1 MKTIIDLMTVNY
13 AEYSYFKKLAKN
25 EQVSFFMELYE
36 AASHRYSDSGLD
48 LGKFFATL
56 KEQILE
62 SKELNINLSELPK
75 DKGTDYI
82 DVMIDDEN
90 LMVESNSLKAVRHII
105 YKFIESG
112 YILQRD
118 KNMEKTFK
126 RDKITRYMR
135 IFKIIDQIPCICI
148 N

>member
-1 MKTIIDLMTVNY
+1 MKPIFDLMTVNY
-13 AEYSYFKKLAKN
+13 AEYSYFKQLPKKERIL
-25 EQVSFFMELYE
+25 FFMELYE
-36 AASHRYSDSGLD
+36 AALYRYSNNNLD

-56 KEQILE
+56 KDQILE
-62 SKELNINLSELPK
+62 SNKLDTESVSMPK
-75 DKGTDYI
+75 GSDHI
-82 DVMIDDEN
+82 EVLIDDEN
-90 LMVESNSLKAVRHII
+90 LMIESNSLKAVRHIV

-118 KNMEKTFK
+118 KNMEKAFK

-135 IFKIIDQIPCICI
+135 VFKIIDQISCICT

>member
-1 MKTIIDLMTVNY
+1 MKPIFDLMTVNY
-13 AEYSYFKKLAKN
+13 AEYSYFKQLPKKERIL
-25 EQVSFFMELYE
+25 FFMELYE
-36 AASHRYSDSGLD
+36 AALYRYSNNNLD

-56 KEQILE
+56 KDQIVE
-62 SKELNINLSELPK
+62 STELDTEHVSMPK
-75 DKGTDYI
+75 GSDHI
-82 DVMIDDEN
+82 EVLIDDEN
-90 LMVESNSLKAVRHII
+90 LMIESNSLKAVRHIV

-118 KNMEKTFK
+118 KNMEKAFK

-135 IFKIIDQIPCICI
+135 VFKIIDQISCICT

>member
-1 MKTIIDLMTVNY
+1 MEPIFDLMTVNY
-13 AEYSYFKKLAKN
+13 AEYSYFKQLPKKERIL
-25 EQVSFFMELYE
+25 FFMELYE
-36 AASHRYSDSGLD
+36 AALYRYSNNNLD

-56 KEQILE
+56 KDQIVE
-62 SKELNINLSELPK
+62 STELDTEHVSMPK
-75 DKGTDYI
+75 GSDHI
-82 DVMIDDEN
+82 EVLIDDEN
-90 LMVESNSLKAVRHII
+90 LMIESNSLKAVRHIV

-118 KNMEKTFK
+118 KNMEKAFK

-135 IFKIIDQIPCICI
+135 VFKIIDQISCICT

>member
-1 MKTIIDLMTVNY
+1 MKPIFDLMTVNY
-13 AEYSYFKKLAKN
+13 AEYSYFKQLPKKERIL
-25 EQVSFFMELYE
+25 FFMELYE
-36 AASHRYSDSGLD
+36 AALYRYSNNNLD

-56 KEQILE
+56 KDQILE
-62 SKELNINLSELPK
+62 SNELDTEFVSMPK
-75 DKGTDYI
+75 GSDHI
-82 DVMIDDEN
+82 EVLIDDEN
-90 LMVESNSLKAVRHII
+90 LMIESNSLKAVRHIV

-118 KNMEKTFK
+118 KNMEKAFK

-135 IFKIIDQIPCICI
+135 VFKIIDQISCICT

>member
-1 MKTIIDLMTVNY
+1 MKPIFDLMTVNY
-13 AEYSYFKKLAKN
+13 AEYSYFKQLPKKERIL
-25 EQVSFFMELYE
+25 FFMELYE
-36 AASHRYSDSGLD
+36 AALYRYSNNNLD

-56 KEQILE
+56 KDQILE
-62 SKELNINLSELPK
+62 SNELDTEHVSMPMGSDHIEVL
-75 DKGTDYI
+75 
-82 DVMIDDEN
+82 IDDEN
-90 LMVESNSLKAVRHII
+90 LMIESNSLKAVRHIV

-118 KNMEKTFK
+118 KNMEKAFK

-135 IFKIIDQIPCICI
+135 VFKIIDQISCICT

>member
-1 MKTIIDLMTVNY
+1 MKPIFDLMTVNY
-13 AEYSYFKKLAKN
+13 AEYSYFKQLPKKERIL
-25 EQVSFFMELYE
+25 FFMELYE
-36 AASHRYSDSGLD
+36 AALYRYSNNNLD

-56 KEQILE
+56 KDQIVE
-62 SKELNINLSELPK
+62 STELNTEHVSMPK
-75 DKGTDYI
+75 GSDHI
-82 DVMIDDEN
+82 EVLIDDEN
-90 LMVESNSLKAVRHII
+90 LMIESNSLKAVRHIV

-118 KNMEKTFK
+118 KNMEKAFK

-135 IFKIIDQIPCICI
+135 VFKIIDQISCICT

>member
-1 MKTIIDLMTVNY
+1 MKTIFDLMSVNS
-13 AEYSYFKKLAKN
+13 AEYSYFKKLSKN
-25 EQVSFFMELYE
+25 DRVSFFMELYE
-36 AASHRYSDSGLD
+36 AASYRYSDSGLD

-62 SKELNINLSELPK
+62 SKEINSDYAEFPK
-75 DKGTDYI
+75 DADYVE
-82 DVMIDDEN
+82 VMIDDKN

-118 KNMEKTFK
+118 KIMEKTFK

>member
-1 MKTIIDLMTVNY
+1 MTVNY
-13 AEYSYFKKLAKN
+13 AEYSYFKQLPKKERIL
-25 EQVSFFMELYE
+25 FFMELYE
-36 AASHRYSDSGLD
+36 AALYRYSNNNLD

-56 KEQILE
+56 KDQIVE
-62 SKELNINLSELPK
+62 STELNTEHVSMPK
-75 DKGTDYI
+75 GSDHI
-82 DVMIDDEN
+82 EVLIDDEN
-90 LMVESNSLKAVRHII
+90 LMIESNSLKAVRHIV

-118 KNMEKTFK
+118 KNMEKAFK

-135 IFKIIDQIPCICI
+135 VFKIIDQISCICT

>member
-1 MKTIIDLMTVNY
+1 MKPIFDLMTVNY
-13 AEYSYFKKLAKN
+13 AEYSYFKQLPKKERIL
-25 EQVSFFMELYE
+25 FFMELYE
-36 AASHRYSDSGLD
+36 AALYRYSNNNLD

-56 KEQILE
+56 KDQIVE
-62 SKELNINLSELPK
+62 STELDTEHVSMPRGSDHIEVL
-75 DKGTDYI
+75 
-82 DVMIDDEN
+82 IDDEN
-90 LMVESNSLKAVRHII
+90 LMIESNSLKAVRHIV

-118 KNMEKTFK
+118 KNMEKAFK

-135 IFKIIDQIPCICI
+135 VFKIIDQISCICT

>member
-1 MKTIIDLMTVNY
+1 MKPIFDLMTFNY
-13 AEYSYFKKLAKN
+13 AEFSYFKQLPKKERIL
-25 EQVSFFMELYE
+25 FFMELYE
-36 AASHRYSDSGLD
+36 AALYRYSNNNLD

-56 KEQILE
+56 KDQILE
-62 SKELNINLSELPK
+62 SNELDTEHVSMPK
-75 DKGTDYI
+75 GSDHI
-82 DVMIDDEN
+82 EVLIDDEN
-90 LMVESNSLKAVRHII
+90 LMIESNSLKAVRHIV

-118 KNMEKTFK
+118 KNMEKAFK

-135 IFKIIDQIPCICI
+135 VFKIIDQISCICT

>member
-1 MKTIIDLMTVNY
+1 MKTIFDLMTVNY
-13 AEYSYFKKLAKN
+13 AEYSYFKQLPKN
-25 EQVSFFMELYE
+25 ERVSFFMELYD
-36 AASHRYSDSGLD
+36 AASYRYSDSGLD

-56 KEQILE
+56 KDQILD
-62 SKELNINLSELPK
+62 SKEINSDYSQIPRN
-75 DKGTDYI
+75 TDYV
-82 DVMIDDEN
+82 DVMIDDKN

-118 KNMEKTFK
+118 KTMEKTFK

>member
-1 MKTIIDLMTVNY
+1 MKTIFDLMTVNY
-13 AEYSYFKKLAKN
+13 AEHSYFKQLPKN
-25 EQVSFFMELYE
+25 ERVSFFMELYE
-36 AASHRYSDSGLD
+36 AASYRYADGGLD

-56 KEQILE
+56 KDQILE
-62 SKELNINLSELPK
+62 SKEMNQDYSEFHR
-75 DKGTDYI
+75 DADYVE
-82 DVMIDDEN
+82 VMIDDKN

>member
-1 MKTIIDLMTVNY
+1 MKPIFDLMTVNY
-13 AEYSYFKKLAKN
+13 AEYSYFKQLPKKERIL
-25 EQVSFFMELYE
+25 FFMELYE
-36 AASHRYSDSGLD
+36 AALYRYSNNNLD

-56 KEQILE
+56 KDQILE
-62 SKELNINLSELPK
+62 SNELDTESVSMPK
-75 DKGTDYI
+75 GSDHI
-82 DVMIDDEN
+82 EVLIDDEN
-90 LMVESNSLKAVRHII
+90 LMIESNSLKAVRHIV

-118 KNMEKTFK
+118 KNMEKAFK

-135 IFKIIDQIPCICI
+135 IFKIIDQISCICT

>member
-1 MKTIIDLMTVNY
+1 MKPIFDLMTVNY
-13 AEYSYFKKLAKN
+13 AEYSYFKQLPKKERIL
-25 EQVSFFMELYE
+25 FFMELYE
-36 AASHRYSDSGLD
+36 AALYRYSNNNLD

-56 KEQILE
+56 KDQIVE
-62 SKELNINLSELPK
+62 SNELDTEHVSMPRGSDHIEVL
-75 DKGTDYI
+75 I
-82 DVMIDDEN
+82 DNEN
-90 LMVESNSLKAVRHII
+90 LMIESNSLKAVRHIV

-118 KNMEKTFK
+118 KNMEKAFK

-135 IFKIIDQIPCICI
+135 VFKIIDQISCICT

>member
-1 MKTIIDLMTVNY
+1 MKPIFDSMTVNY
-13 AEYSYFKKLAKN
+13 AEYSYFKQLPKKERIL
-25 EQVSFFMELYE
+25 FFMELYE
-36 AASHRYSDSGLD
+36 AALYRYSNNNLD

-56 KEQILE
+56 KDQILKSNKLDTE
-62 SKELNINLSELPK
+62 SVSMPK
-75 DKGTDYI
+75 GSDHI
-82 DVMIDDEN
+82 EVLIDDEN
-90 LMVESNSLKAVRHII
+90 LMIESNSLKAVRHIV

-118 KNMEKTFK
+118 KNMEKAFK

-135 IFKIIDQIPCICI
+135 VFKIIDQISCICT